1 MNPTVKVLYI
11 TIFGLS
17 LLNLTILSTLYIA
30 EKYREKHFRDIII
43 FWFFI
48 IIYFIAQFW
57 PTQNEFFIALNFGIA
72 VVPVILITKLSIESA
87 RKKPQILR
95 YILFY
100 FFALFLTV
108 ISERLGL
115 GFIAMSL
122 PIAIAYIIPLFEA
135 FYISN
140 IKERKNTTSLQK
152 VIGYILLVW
161 CANCLTFVFFR
172 LDESN
177 LYWGWSIT
185 YVFFNA
191 VSIFL
196 PALSLESSKRQE
208 TTRLNE
214 QVALKTAALDQ
225 LVQKHQNLLRIII
238 HDLNNPLFVN
248 KIYVS
253 DILKKYP
260 EYPNANKLL
269 RSHTA
274 IESILKKV
282 RDEHTNAEY
291 GEKNYT
297 LVKDAIQELANN
309 FEDKLSTKNI
319 TLNISDSVT
328 TGDERIVFDSTLFV
342 HSVLGNILQNA
353 IKFSQDNSSI
363 EITSQTNGKSL
374 KISITDHGPG
384 LSQEVLNLFKKNH
397 PQIPSLGTKGEKGLG
412 LGLVIVKDLVE
423 SNGGHISAVSHL
435 QTEGNTNHGTS
446 FIIELPLVSRN

>member
-57 PTQNEFFIALNFGIA
+57 PTQNEFFIALNFGIGI
-72 VVPVILITKLSIESA
+72 VPVILITKLSIESA
-87 RKKPQILR
+87 KKKPQILR
-95 YILFY
+95 YTLFY
-100 FFALFLTV
+100 LFALTLTLMAGK
-108 ISERLGL
+108 LGL

-140 IKERKNTTSLQK
+140 IKERKNTNSIQK
-152 VIGYILLVW
+152 VLGYILLAW

-177 LYWGWSIT
+177 LYWGWSTT

-196 PALSLESSKRQE
+196 PALSLESSKKE
-208 TTRLNE
+208 ESTRLNE

-253 DILKKYP
+253 DVLNKHP

-269 RSHTA
+269 RT
-274 IESILKKV
+274 
-282 RDEHTNAEY
+282 
-291 GEKNYT
+291 
-297 LVKDAIQELANN
+297 
-309 FEDKLSTKNI
+309 
-319 TLNISDSVT
+319 
-328 TGDERIVFDSTLFV
+328 
-342 HSVLGNILQNA
+342 
-353 IKFSQDNSSI
+353 
-363 EITSQTNGKSL
+363 
-374 KISITDHGPG
+374 
-384 LSQEVLNLFKKNH
+384 
-397 PQIPSLGTKGEKGLG
+397 
-412 LGLVIVKDLVE
+412 
-423 SNGGHISAVSHL
+423 
-435 QTEGNTNHGTS
+435 
-446 FIIELPLVSRN
+446 